1 MCAHSVLC
9 ALSQGPW
16 SSKLYVYD
24 FAAFDLLS
32 LWVRNLVNV
41 FRVREE
47 QAPIQ
52 QQQVELL
59 AIDLGSGFTFVIVLL
74 SCT

>member
-1 MCAHSVLC
+1 M
-9 ALSQGPW
+9 
-16 SSKLYVYD
+16 YD

-52 QQQVELL
+52 QHQVELL